1 MASPRCFLSED
12 QFQCS
17 ICLDMFTEPVST
29 PCGHNFC
36 KVCISKYWDTTD
48 LFIKEMEKLCDA
60 ELMRMQRCAV
70 DVTLDPDTAHRCLI
84 LSEDRKQVRYEQG
97 PQLLTDNPKRFDYL
111 FSVLGKEG
119 FSSGGFYYE
128 VQVKGKIEWIF
139 GVAKESIMRKEPTTE
154 SPEGGRW
161 TVYMRGKNKYQACNY
176 TRVPIF
182 LREKLQ
188 KVGVFVDY
196 EEGQISFY
204 NVEARS
210 HIYSFTGN
218 TFTEKLY
225 PYFNP
230 CNNSEGPNSAPL
242 VICPTTL
249 KDSINPLNAKTD
261 LSSLGNITADS
272 RGLY

>member
-1 MASPRCFLSED
+1 
-12 QFQCS
+12 
-17 ICLDMFTEPVST
+17 
-29 PCGHNFC
+29 
-36 KVCISKYWDTTD
+36 
-48 LFIKEMEKLCDA
+48 
-60 ELMRMQRCAV
+60 V

-97 PQLLTDNPKRFDYL
+97 PQLLTDNPKRFDCLY
-111 FSVLGKEG
+111 SVLGKEG

-161 TVYMRGKNKYQACNY
+161 SVYMRGKNKYQACNY
-176 TRVPIF
+176 TRVPIS

-230 CNNSEGPNSAPL
+230 CDNSEGPNSAPL
-242 VICPTTL
+242 VICPV
-249 KDSINPLNAKTD
+249 SHTD
-261 LSSLGNITADS
+261 
-272 RGLY
+272 